1 MAKYEKHLTG
11 NFDELLELVTDGVL
25 NGSMSA
31 SYENGSDW
39 TNGTVRCAV
48 RVFERY
54 SYMGGN
60 RVSMN
65 VTLVGNDR
73 DLFFSAITSG
83 GSQAVFFKLNTLGEE
98 SEELRVKRWE
108 EAGGRREKSRLCFI
122 SALHS
127 FFHSKTGVR
136 SGKGCPLCRL
146 RSLKRVLTVYRELW
160 YDFIMI
166 KR

>member
-54 SYMGGN
+54 SYIGGN

-73 DLFFSAITSG
+73 DLFLSAITSG

-98 SEELRVKRWE
+98 SFL
-108 EAGGRREKSRLCFI
+108 EKLVPI
-122 SALHS
+122 VGNY
-127 FFHSKTGVR
+127 K
-136 SGKGCPLCRL
+136 
-146 RSLKRVLTVYRELW
+146 KRVE
-160 YDFIMI
+160 
-166 KR
+166 

>member
-31 SYENGSDW
+31 SYEDGSDW
-39 TNGTVRCAV
+39 PNGTVRCAV

-65 VTLVGNDR
+65 VTLVGKGDE
-73 DLFFSAITSG
+73 LFLSAITSG

-98 SEELRVKRWE
+98 SFLEKLVRVVE
-108 EAGGRREKSRLCFI
+108 DYARR
-122 SALHS
+122 
-127 FFHSKTGVR
+127 
-136 SGKGCPLCRL
+136 
-146 RSLKRVLTVYRELW
+146 
-160 YDFIMI
+160 
-166 KR
+166 

>member
-11 NFDELLELVTDGVL
+11 NFDEVLNAVTDGVL

-31 SYENGSDW
+31 SYEDGSDW
-39 TNGTVRCAV
+39 ANDTVRCAV

-73 DLFFSAITSG
+73 DLFLSAITSG

-98 SEELRVKRWE
+98 SFLEKLVPIVENY
-108 EAGGRREKSRLCFI
+108 ARR
-122 SALHS
+122 
-127 FFHSKTGVR
+127 
-136 SGKGCPLCRL
+136 
-146 RSLKRVLTVYRELW
+146 
-160 YDFIMI
+160 
-166 KR
+166 

>member
-1 MAKYEKHLTG
+1 MTIVAKYEKHLTG
-11 NFDELLELVTDGVL
+11 NFDEVLNAVTDGVL

-31 SYENGSDW
+31 SYEDGSDW

-65 VTLVGNDR
+65 VTLVGNGC
-73 DLFFSAITSG
+73 DLFLSAITSG

-98 SEELRVKRWE
+98 SFL
-108 EAGGRREKSRLCFI
+108 EKLVPIVEGLAR
-122 SALHS
+122 
-127 FFHSKTGVR
+127 G
-136 SGKGCPLCRL
+136 
-146 RSLKRVLTVYRELW
+146 
-160 YDFIMI
+160 
-166 KR
+166 

>member
-1 MAKYEKHLTG
+1 MTIVAKFEKHLTG
-11 NFDELLELVTDGVL
+11 NFDEFLQRISDSVL

-31 SYENGSDW
+31 SYEDGSDW
-39 TNGTVRCAV
+39 TSGEVRCAV

-83 GSQAVFFKLNTLGEE
+83 GSQAVFWKINTMGEE
-98 SEELRVKRWE
+98 SFLEKLVRVVE
-108 EAGGRREKSRLCFI
+108 DYARR
-122 SALHS
+122 
-127 FFHSKTGVR
+127 
-136 SGKGCPLCRL
+136 
-146 RSLKRVLTVYRELW
+146 
-160 YDFIMI
+160 
-166 KR
+166 